1 MANSKTER
9 SENVNAIEL
18 NCKVAKKLQP
28 PPPIS
33 TSTPSPLFRFIP
45 PFQQKNSYPPS
56 DSIFGRSY
64 PSFNKGEGGS
74 NYEQLTAE
82 SHYFYK
88 KAPPKTIN
96 WVVIWLLAILS
107 KKIAILNIFSKFC
120 KTLCVFILIFYFVA
134 KIRKTCYRK
143 KKNTDLLKPIY

>member
-28 PPPIS
+28 PPPFLHQ
-33 TSTPSPLFRFIP
+33 PPP
-45 PFQQKNSYPPS
+45 PFSGLSLLSSKKIHTPPS

-120 KTLCVFILIFYFVA
+120 KKLCVFILIFYFVA